1 MEKGESFWFLNTL
14 FSKLGQVS
22 ILGAWPLLK
31 GMALN
36 MDIKTDKIFT
46 GMGNGPEVIQ
56 NNFSKIVDALNQ
68 VGGTLRLSH
77 GQI

>member
-1 MEKGESFWFLNTL
+1 
-14 FSKLGQVS
+14 
-22 ILGAWPLLK
+22 
-31 GMALN
+31 